1 MKQTLLRILFAMALM
16 PLMQLSAQSFPT
28 ISTADAEVYY
38 LIRFLNGGN
47 AFTATTSGAQIS
59 TSAATGQD
67 SQLWKVEGNDADGY
81 TFTNK
86 LGLQLHAAS
95 SAKNTM
101 VKASTNASGTSR
113 FKIVATKNNTYTGHY
128 EVQPVGNSA
137 VSMNLFGGPSENR
150 GVGFWDA
157 ADPNNPV
164 RFQSETEFKSLGSI
178 SIVPFPS
185 QLTVVKDGK
194 ADFAKFTTITYTDEL
209 VRKHVESFATQW
221 AKASGKTLTI
231 KESPATPETNSIHLI
246 VDTEQPAEGYTLQVT
261 DNGIR
266 ITASEAAGFFYALQT
281 LKQLLPHQYFAE
293 SVQQV
298 EWTLPYVEISDRPH
312 LGHRGY
318 MLDIARHFFNKEE
331 VKRVLDIMAFYKMN
345 RFHWH
350 LTDDQGWRIEI
361 PEYPRLTEVGA
372 IRKGS
377 FSNPG
382 DGRAFYDDTEY
393 GRGMWYS
400 QDDLREIVAY
410 AAERHIEIIPEVD
423 LPGHMVAAVASYPE
437 FSCDPSKEYEV
448 RIDGGISHDVL
459 NIGKD
464 EVIDFLKCVLGHVA
478 TIFPY
483 QYVHIGGDE
492 CPTEQ
497 WSNNADCLRRV
508 QEEGL
513 SGVNELQSWLVE
525 LLGNYLKNE
534 YGKDLVVWDEL
545 LAHWSSQNTV
555 KPVVM
560 AWNSIDKSRE
570 AANKGMK
577 SIVVPYNQLYL
588 DFMQVP
594 LSQRFVDEP
603 YNGGWGDNF
612 VNTIEEVYNIN
623 PLEALGGKEEYCL
636 GVQGNMWTETTNDI
650 KEVEYQLLPRLL
662 ALSET
667 GWLPAAQKNWDDFY
681 ARLQRHDEILDALG
695 YTYAKHYII
704 PDEKST
710 LEANI
715 DEAEAILSQSIRG
728 GVGYPE
734 DVYYDVLQMALEE
747 AQINPDDETAA
758 EMLAEALIGYKEAP
772 IVQPQPGKTYQIVSA
787 STYYK
792 QQYAG
797 STVYADGTNVRFH
810 YTPQVEPEE
819 LWTFEGTNGEY
830 VLRNLCT
837 GKALQMPSI
846 NSAVTLV
853 NESPTPIRVDKATI
867 ATGQYTYLPGVVT
880 LSAAAGY
887 KENVTGS
894 VKRLHGELTG
904 LVHAKDVAALCYPGT
919 WYLVEVTDY
928 AAWLKGLCN
937 KCDLILLTAEP
948 GMVGEPTESALD
960 YLQNEV
966 LTPAK
971 AAIEAGNVSE
981 ETYRQYMERYNAFLL
996 MERTSALDG
1005 LSEEYFYRIRNVWFN
1020 NYYATGNATAKRVEP
1035 KAKSDNDNQLWF
1047 IQKNNDGTVCF
1058 FNKATKTG
1066 AYIASDATDQTVK
1079 LGKPYGWTLEERT
1092 LDGLTGICI
1101 IDVGGGNSWYTNP
1114 DAWGYLLMKPFW
1126 GASTWSFERTNI
1138 ETTGITH
1145 LDADGNEAEGIRYY
1159 DISGRRVVSP
1169 GHGIYITN
1177 TGKKVFK

>member
-28 ISTADAEVYY
+28 ISTADTEVYY

-221 AKASGKTLTI
+221 TKASGKTLTI
-231 KESPATPETNSIHLI
+231 KETPATPEANSIHLS
-246 VDTEQPAEGYTLQVT
+246 VDAEQPAEGYTLHVT

-266 ITASEAAGFFYALQT
+266 ITASETAGFFYALQT

-492 CPTEQ
+492 APKVRWNKCPHKRIRQRPCGVGRAVGPLEQ
-497 WSNNADCLRRV
+497 SEHREARRH
-508 QEEGL
+508 GL
-513 SGVNELQSWLVE
+513 EQ
-525 LLGNYLKNE
+525 
-534 YGKDLVVWDEL
+534 
-545 LAHWSSQNTV
+545 HRQ
-555 KPVVM
+555 
-560 AWNSIDKSRE
+560 KSRSRQQ
-570 AANKGMK
+570 GH
-577 SIVVPYNQLYL
+577 
-588 DFMQVP
+588 
-594 LSQRFVDEP
+594 
-603 YNGGWGDNF
+603 
-612 VNTIEEVYNIN
+612 EEHRRTLQ
-623 PLEALGGKEEYCL
+623 P
-636 GVQGNMWTETTNDI
+636 T
-650 KEVEYQLLPRLL
+650 LPRL
-662 ALSET
+662 
-667 GWLPAAQKNWDDFY
+667 Y
-681 ARLQRHDEILDALG
+681 A
-695 YTYAKHYII
+695 
-704 PDEKST
+704 
-710 LEANI
+710 
-715 DEAEAILSQSIRG
+715 
-728 GVGYPE
+728 
-734 DVYYDVLQMALEE
+734 
-747 AQINPDDETAA
+747 
-758 EMLAEALIGYKEAP
+758 
-772 IVQPQPGKTYQIVSA
+772 SA
-787 STYYK
+787 
-792 QQYAG
+792 
-797 STVYADGTNVRFH
+797 R
-810 YTPQVEPEE
+810 
-819 LWTFEGTNGEY
+819 
-830 VLRNLCT
+830 
-837 GKALQMPSI
+837 
-846 NSAVTLV
+846 
-853 NESPTPIRVDKATI
+853 
-867 ATGQYTYLPGVVT
+867 
-880 LSAAAGY
+880 
-887 KENVTGS
+887 
-894 VKRLHGELTG
+894 
-904 LVHAKDVAALCYPGT
+904 
-919 WYLVEVTDY
+919 
-928 AAWLKGLCN
+928 
-937 KCDLILLTAEP
+937 
-948 GMVGEPTESALD
+948 EPTLRGR
-960 YLQNEV
+960 
-966 LTPAK
+966 
-971 AAIEAGNVSE
+971 AIQRRLG
-981 ETYRQYMERYNAFLL
+981 RQLREHHR
-996 MERTSALDG
+996 RG
-1005 LSEEYFYRIRNVWFN
+1005 L
-1020 NYYATGNATAKRVEP
+1020 
-1035 KAKSDNDNQLWF
+1035 
-1047 IQKNNDGTVCF
+1047 
-1058 FNKATKTG
+1058 
-1066 AYIASDATDQTVK
+1066 
-1079 LGKPYGWTLEERT
+1079 
-1092 LDGLTGICI
+1092 
-1101 IDVGGGNSWYTNP
+1101 
-1114 DAWGYLLMKPFW
+1114 
-1126 GASTWSFERTNI
+1126 
-1138 ETTGITH
+1138 
-1145 LDADGNEAEGIRYY
+1145 
-1159 DISGRRVVSP
+1159 
-1169 GHGIYITN
+1169 
-1177 TGKKVFK
+1177 

>member
-113 FKIVATKNNTYTGHY
+113 FKIVTTKNNTYTGHY

-231 KESPATPETNSIHLI
+231 KETPATPEVNSIHLS
-246 VDTEQPAEGYTLQVT
+246 VDAEQPAEGYTLQVT

-298 EWTLPYVEISDRPH
+298 EWTLPYVEINDRPH

-382 DGRAFYDDTEY
+382 DGRQFYDDTEY

-400 QDDLREIVAY
+400 LDDLREVVAY

-459 NIGKD
+459 N
-464 EVIDFLKCVLGHVA
+464 
-478 TIFPY
+478 
-483 QYVHIGGDE
+483 
-492 CPTEQ
+492 
-497 WSNNADCLRRV
+497 
-508 QEEGL
+508 
-513 SGVNELQSWLVE
+513 
-525 LLGNYLKNE
+525 
-534 YGKDLVVWDEL
+534 
-545 LAHWSSQNTV
+545 
-555 KPVVM
+555 
-560 AWNSIDKSRE
+560 
-570 AANKGMK
+570 
-577 SIVVPYNQLYL
+577 
-588 DFMQVP
+588 
-594 LSQRFVDEP
+594 
-603 YNGGWGDNF
+603 
-612 VNTIEEVYNIN
+612 
-623 PLEALGGKEEYCL
+623 
-636 GVQGNMWTETTNDI
+636 
-650 KEVEYQLLPRLL
+650 
-662 ALSET
+662 
-667 GWLPAAQKNWDDFY
+667 
-681 ARLQRHDEILDALG
+681 
-695 YTYAKHYII
+695 
-704 PDEKST
+704 
-710 LEANI
+710 
-715 DEAEAILSQSIRG
+715 
-728 GVGYPE
+728 
-734 DVYYDVLQMALEE
+734 
-747 AQINPDDETAA
+747 
-758 EMLAEALIGYKEAP
+758 
-772 IVQPQPGKTYQIVSA
+772 
-787 STYYK
+787 
-792 QQYAG
+792 
-797 STVYADGTNVRFH
+797 
-810 YTPQVEPEE
+810 
-819 LWTFEGTNGEY
+819 
-830 VLRNLCT
+830 
-837 GKALQMPSI
+837 
-846 NSAVTLV
+846 
-853 NESPTPIRVDKATI
+853 
-867 ATGQYTYLPGVVT
+867 
-880 LSAAAGY
+880 
-887 KENVTGS
+887 
-894 VKRLHGELTG
+894 
-904 LVHAKDVAALCYPGT
+904 
-919 WYLVEVTDY
+919 
-928 AAWLKGLCN
+928 
-937 KCDLILLTAEP
+937 
-948 GMVGEPTESALD
+948 
-960 YLQNEV
+960 
-966 LTPAK
+966 
-971 AAIEAGNVSE
+971 
-981 ETYRQYMERYNAFLL
+981 
-996 MERTSALDG
+996 
-1005 LSEEYFYRIRNVWFN
+1005 
-1020 NYYATGNATAKRVEP
+1020 
-1035 KAKSDNDNQLWF
+1035 
-1047 IQKNNDGTVCF
+1047 
-1058 FNKATKTG
+1058 
-1066 AYIASDATDQTVK
+1066 
-1079 LGKPYGWTLEERT
+1079 
-1092 LDGLTGICI
+1092 
-1101 IDVGGGNSWYTNP
+1101 
-1114 DAWGYLLMKPFW
+1114 
-1126 GASTWSFERTNI
+1126 
-1138 ETTGITH
+1138 
-1145 LDADGNEAEGIRYY
+1145 
-1159 DISGRRVVSP
+1159 
-1169 GHGIYITN
+1169 
-1177 TGKKVFK
+1177 

>member
-86 LGLQLHAAS
+86 LGLQLHAAL

-194 ADFAKFTTITYTDEL
+194 ADFAKFTTITYTDDL

-221 AKASGKTLTI
+221 TKASGKTLTI
-231 KESPATPETNSIHLI
+231 KETPATPEANSIHLS
-246 VDTEQPAEGYTLQVT
+246 VDAEQPAEGYTLQVT

-281 LKQLLPHQYFAE
+281 LKQLLPHQYFSE

-298 EWTLPYVEISDRPH
+298 EWTLPYVEISDCPH

-513 SGVNELQSWLVE
+513 GGVNELQSWLVE

-534 YGKDLVVWDEL
+534 YGKDLVV
-545 LAHWSSQNTV
+545 
-555 KPVVM
+555 
-560 AWNSIDKSRE
+560 
-570 AANKGMK
+570 
-577 SIVVPYNQLYL
+577 
-588 DFMQVP
+588 
-594 LSQRFVDEP
+594 
-603 YNGGWGDNF
+603 
-612 VNTIEEVYNIN
+612 
-623 PLEALGGKEEYCL
+623 
-636 GVQGNMWTETTNDI
+636 
-650 KEVEYQLLPRLL
+650 
-662 ALSET
+662 
-667 GWLPAAQKNWDDFY
+667 
-681 ARLQRHDEILDALG
+681 
-695 YTYAKHYII
+695 
-704 PDEKST
+704 
-710 LEANI
+710 
-715 DEAEAILSQSIRG
+715 
-728 GVGYPE
+728 
-734 DVYYDVLQMALEE
+734 
-747 AQINPDDETAA
+747 
-758 EMLAEALIGYKEAP
+758 
-772 IVQPQPGKTYQIVSA
+772 
-787 STYYK
+787 
-792 QQYAG
+792 
-797 STVYADGTNVRFH
+797 
-810 YTPQVEPEE
+810 
-819 LWTFEGTNGEY
+819 
-830 VLRNLCT
+830 
-837 GKALQMPSI
+837 
-846 NSAVTLV
+846 
-853 NESPTPIRVDKATI
+853 
-867 ATGQYTYLPGVVT
+867 
-880 LSAAAGY
+880 
-887 KENVTGS
+887 
-894 VKRLHGELTG
+894 
-904 LVHAKDVAALCYPGT
+904 
-919 WYLVEVTDY
+919 
-928 AAWLKGLCN
+928 
-937 KCDLILLTAEP
+937 
-948 GMVGEPTESALD
+948 
-960 YLQNEV
+960 
-966 LTPAK
+966 
-971 AAIEAGNVSE
+971 
-981 ETYRQYMERYNAFLL
+981 
-996 MERTSALDG
+996 
-1005 LSEEYFYRIRNVWFN
+1005 
-1020 NYYATGNATAKRVEP
+1020 
-1035 KAKSDNDNQLWF
+1035 
-1047 IQKNNDGTVCF
+1047 
-1058 FNKATKTG
+1058 
-1066 AYIASDATDQTVK
+1066 
-1079 LGKPYGWTLEERT
+1079 
-1092 LDGLTGICI
+1092 
-1101 IDVGGGNSWYTNP
+1101 
-1114 DAWGYLLMKPFW
+1114 
-1126 GASTWSFERTNI
+1126 
-1138 ETTGITH
+1138 
-1145 LDADGNEAEGIRYY
+1145 
-1159 DISGRRVVSP
+1159 
-1169 GHGIYITN
+1169 
-1177 TGKKVFK
+1177 

>member
-209 VRKHVESFATQW
+209 VRKHVESFATQC

-231 KESPATPETNSIHLI
+231 KETPATPEANSIHLS
-246 VDTEQPAEGYTLQVT
+246 VDAEQPAEGYTLQVT

-437 FSCDPSKEYEV
+437 FSCDPSKKYEV

-525 LLGNYLKNE
+525 LLDKLK
-534 YGKDLVVWDEL
+534 
-545 LAHWSSQNTV
+545 
-555 KPVVM
+555 
-560 AWNSIDKSRE
+560 IRE
-570 AANKGMK
+570 MISVIGEH
-577 SIVVPYNQLYL
+577 
-588 DFMQVP
+588 
-594 LSQRFVDEP
+594 QRKCIQHIF
-603 YNGGWGDNF
+603 
-612 VNTIEEVYNIN
+612 
-623 PLEALGGKEEYCL
+623 
-636 GVQGNMWTETTNDI
+636 
-650 KEVEYQLLPRLL
+650 
-662 ALSET
+662 
-667 GWLPAAQKNWDDFY
+667 
-681 ARLQRHDEILDALG
+681 
-695 YTYAKHYII
+695 
-704 PDEKST
+704 
-710 LEANI
+710 
-715 DEAEAILSQSIRG
+715 QS
-728 GVGYPE
+728 
-734 DVYYDVLQMALEE
+734 
-747 AQINPDDETAA
+747 
-758 EMLAEALIGYKEAP
+758 
-772 IVQPQPGKTYQIVSA
+772 
-787 STYYK
+787 
-792 QQYAG
+792 
-797 STVYADGTNVRFH
+797 F
-810 YTPQVEPEE
+810 
-819 LWTFEGTNGEY
+819 
-830 VLRNLCT
+830 
-837 GKALQMPSI
+837 
-846 NSAVTLV
+846 
-853 NESPTPIRVDKATI
+853 
-867 ATGQYTYLPGVVT
+867 
-880 LSAAAGY
+880 
-887 KENVTGS
+887 
-894 VKRLHGELTG
+894 
-904 LVHAKDVAALCYPGT
+904 
-919 WYLVEVTDY
+919 
-928 AAWLKGLCN
+928 
-937 KCDLILLTAEP
+937 
-948 GMVGEPTESALD
+948 
-960 YLQNEV
+960 
-966 LTPAK
+966 
-971 AAIEAGNVSE
+971 
-981 ETYRQYMERYNAFLL
+981 
-996 MERTSALDG
+996 
-1005 LSEEYFYRIRNVWFN
+1005 
-1020 NYYATGNATAKRVEP
+1020 
-1035 KAKSDNDNQLWF
+1035 
-1047 IQKNNDGTVCF
+1047 
-1058 FNKATKTG
+1058 
-1066 AYIASDATDQTVK
+1066 
-1079 LGKPYGWTLEERT
+1079 
-1092 LDGLTGICI
+1092 
-1101 IDVGGGNSWYTNP
+1101 
-1114 DAWGYLLMKPFW
+1114 
-1126 GASTWSFERTNI
+1126 
-1138 ETTGITH
+1138 
-1145 LDADGNEAEGIRYY
+1145 
-1159 DISGRRVVSP
+1159 
-1169 GHGIYITN
+1169 
-1177 TGKKVFK
+1177 

>member
-221 AKASGKTLTI
+221 TKASGKTLTI
-231 KESPATPETNSIHLI
+231 KETPATPEANSIHLS
-246 VDTEQPAEGYTLQVT
+246 VDAEQPAEGYTLQVT

-281 LKQLLPHQYFAE
+281 LKQLLPHQYFSE

-298 EWTLPYVEISDRPH
+298 EWTLPYVEISDCPH

-513 SGVNELQSWLVE
+513 GGVNELQSWLVE

-594 LSQRFVDEP
+594 VSQRFVDEP

-948 GMVGEPTESALD
+948 GKVGEPTESALD

-1047 IQKNNDGTVCF
+1047 IQKNDDGTVCF

-1092 LDGLTGICI
+1092 LDGQTGICI
-1101 IDVGGGNSWYTNP
+1101 IDRSGENSWYTNP
-1114 DAWGYLLMKPFW
+1114 NSWGYLLMKPFW
-1126 GASTWSFERTNI
+1126 GAATWSFERTNI

-1145 LDADGNEAEGIRYY
+1145 LDADGNEAEDVRLY
-1159 DISGRRVVSP
+1159 DVSGRSVATP

-1177 TGKKVFK
+1177 TGKKICK

>member
-194 ADFAKFTTITYTDEL
+194 ADFAKFTTITYTDDL

-221 AKASGKTLTI
+221 TKASGKTLTI
-231 KESPATPETNSIHLI
+231 KETPATPEANSIHLSM
-246 VDTEQPAEGYTLQVT
+246 DAEQPAEGYTLQVT

-459 NIGKD
+459 NIGKN

-555 KPVVM
+555 KPAVM

-594 LSQRFVDEP
+594 VSQRFVDEP

-758 EMLAEALIGYKEAP
+758 EMLAEALTGYKEAP

-937 KCDLILLTAEP
+937 KCDLILLTTEP
-948 GMVGEPTESALD
+948 GKVGEPTESALD

-981 ETYRQYMERYNAFLL
+981 ETYREYMERYNAFLL

-1047 IQKNNDGTVCF
+1047 IQKNDDGTVCF

-1092 LDGLTGICI
+1092 LDGQTGICI
-1101 IDVGGGNSWYTNP
+1101 IDRSGENSWYTNP
-1114 DAWGYLLMKPFW
+1114 NSWGYLLMKPFW
-1126 GASTWSFERTNI
+1126 GAATWSFERTNI

-1145 LDADGNEAEGIRYY
+1145 LDADGNEAEDVRLY
-1159 DISGRRVVSP
+1159 DVSGRSVATP

-1177 TGKKVFK
+1177 TGKKICK

>member
-221 AKASGKTLTI
+221 TKASGKTLTI
-231 KESPATPETNSIHLI
+231 KETPATPEANSIHLS
-246 VDTEQPAEGYTLQVT
+246 VDAEQPAEGYTLQVT

-513 SGVNELQSWLVE
+513 GGVNELQSWLVE

-594 LSQRFVDEP
+594 VSQRFVDEP

-747 AQINPDDETAA
+747 AQINPNDETAA

-948 GMVGEPTESALD
+948 GKVGEPTESALD

-1047 IQKNNDGTVCF
+1047 IQKNDDGTVCF

-1092 LDGLTGICI
+1092 LDGQTGICI
-1101 IDVGGGNSWYTNP
+1101 IDRSGENSWYTNP
-1114 DAWGYLLMKPFW
+1114 NSWGYLLMKPFW
-1126 GASTWSFERTNI
+1126 GAATWSFERTNI

-1145 LDADGNEAEGIRYY
+1145 LDADGNEAEDVRLY
-1159 DISGRRVVSP
+1159 DVSGRSVATP

-1177 TGKKVFK
+1177 TGKKICK